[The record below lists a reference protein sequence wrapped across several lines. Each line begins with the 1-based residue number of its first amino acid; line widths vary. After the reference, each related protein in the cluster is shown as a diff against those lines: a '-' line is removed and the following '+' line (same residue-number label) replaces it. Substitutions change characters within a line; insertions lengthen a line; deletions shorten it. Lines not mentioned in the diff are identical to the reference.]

1 MFVLA
6 FLLAAVAW
14 QERGVLRRMCTLR
27 DGEAIHQELD
37 TLPDSSEPVVVPNAH
52 AFLELQYYGKPEI
65 RQRLIY
71 PASPTL
77 DVNYLGSDT
86 DSRLM
91 IALSHRTAFAIEDP
105 DEVLA
110 DHPTF
115 LLAAMPGNYLT
126 WRLLAAGY
134 SVTPIH
140 PDDPLPVL
148 FQVEAP
154 KAVNRAR
161 QTVAGGMQ

>member
-1 MFVLA
+1 
-6 FLLAAVAW
+6 
-14 QERGVLRRMCTLR
+14 
-27 DGEAIHQELD
+27 
-37 TLPDSSEPVVVPNAH
+37 VVVPNAH